1 MPLKIIL
8 FTLIAVLKI
17 KLLNWITVCWM
28 LFVTTIV
35 ATGKLGPV
43 GPVTPIPVAPVGP

>member
-1 MPLKIIL
+1 
-8 FTLIAVLKI
+8 
-17 KLLNWITVCWM
+17 M

-43 GPVTPIPVAPVGP
+43 GPVTP